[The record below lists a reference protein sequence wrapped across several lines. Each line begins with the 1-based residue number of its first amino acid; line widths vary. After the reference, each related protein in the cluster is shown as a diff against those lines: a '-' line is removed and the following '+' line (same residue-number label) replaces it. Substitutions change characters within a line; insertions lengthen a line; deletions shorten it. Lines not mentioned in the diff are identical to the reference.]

1 MTLST
6 TPDVATS
13 GDWSLI
19 GNHAAI
25 TLLSGAISQ
34 RRVSHAYL
42 FTGPNRVGKRTL
54 AVDFARALNC
64 AAQDITAPGWGDL
77 QSAVPCGSCT
87 ACDRIARLSH
97 PDVQVVTSS
106 TPTSKDADARAAE
119 RRVLIGIELIK
130 DLQSD
135 AMLKPY
141 EGRVKVFIID
151 EAHRMSTDASN
162 ALLKTLEEPPDDV
175 HIFLTAP
182 SAELLPETI
191 ASRCHIVKLRSVPA
205 NVIVE
210 SLVERFDVEPDQARA
225 MSRLAMGS
233 PGWAIA
239 ALEDLSLLDAR
250 RQAVSR
256 IVNVFNADLADRF
269 DYAFEMTREFRR
281 DRNSAI
287 EELARWLEILR
298 DIALLQNGLRDHAI
312 FDDRVDELEQL
323 AQSLSVSDVAIAAA
337 AVEKAREALTSN
349 TYPQLAFDGM
359 MLEVPTPA

>member
-1 MTLST
+1 
-6 TPDVATS
+6 
-13 GDWSLI
+13 
-19 GNHAAI
+19 
-25 TLLSGAISQ
+25 
-34 RRVSHAYL
+34 
-42 FTGPNRVGKRTL
+42 
-54 AVDFARALNC
+54 
-64 AAQDITAPGWGDL
+64 
-77 QSAVPCGSCT
+77 
-87 ACDRIARLSH
+87 LSH
-97 PDVQVVTSS
+97 PDVQVVNSS
-106 TPTSKDADARAAE
+106 TPTSKDADPKAAE

-151 EAHRMSTDASN
+151 EAHRMSNDASN

-205 NVIVE
+205 NVIE
-210 SLVERFDVEPDQARA
+210 EALVERFDVEPDQARS
-225 MSRLAMGS
+225 MSRLSMGA

-239 ALEDLSLLDAR
+239 AREDRSLLDAR

-256 IVNVFNADLADRF
+256 IVSVLNADLADRF

-281 DRNSAI
+281 DRNTAM
-287 EELARWLEILR
+287 EELARWLETLR
-298 DIALLQNGLRDHAI
+298 DIALLQNGLREHAV
-312 FDDRVDELEQL
+312 FDDRVDELERL
-323 AQSLSVSDVAIAAA
+323 AQSLTIDEVASAAS

-359 MLEVPTPA
+359 MLEMPTPA